1 MFFPGQVKLYF
12 LIKLKSGYFFQY
24 KWSEIRIR
32 KNYYLKA
39 FTIYFISFLF
49 IRLFDLI
56 VL

>member
-1 MFFPGQVKLYF
+1 VAISSNTNEVKLE
-12 LIKLKSGYFFQY
+12 SC
-24 KWSEIRIR
+24 

-49 IRLFDLI
+49 IKLFDLI